1 MEMNAVEKRLREN
14 RIRYFAAG
22 AVMTAGIA
30 AVFLLGINLGDMK
43 ISLKEVWQV
52 IIGKLMNNS
61 DMLAEVKKN
70 TAAVVWE
77 IRIPRIIC
85 SIFAGAGL
93 GIAGVI
99 FQGIL
104 QNPLA
109 DPYTLGIST
118 GASFGAALAIYINI
132 SLGIYFPVSA
142 AALISSLITLAAV
155 IFITKRGGGM
165 ESANLIIAGIIVSS
179 ILSSGVSLIKMLAGE
194 DVGAIVF
201 WLMGSL
207 AAKSWNDAM
216 LLMGSV
222 IVFGTASVIFAKELD
237 IMSLGDDTAH
247 SLGINT
253 EKMRTFYLIV
263 GAALSAVCVSVCGV
277 IGFVGLIVPHLLR
290 FWLTSSNRVLIPLS
304 ALTGAILLSLAD
316 NAARIIASGEIPV
329 GVITTLIG
337 GPFFIYIFTR
347 RRH

>member
-1 MEMNAVEKRLREN
+1 
-14 RIRYFAAG
+14 
-22 AVMTAGIA
+22 
-30 AVFLLGINLGDMK
+30 
-43 ISLKEVWQV
+43 
-52 IIGKLMNNS
+52 
-61 DMLAEVKKN
+61 
-70 TAAVVWE
+70 
-77 IRIPRIIC
+77 
-85 SIFAGAGL
+85 
-93 GIAGVI
+93 
-99 FQGIL
+99 
-104 QNPLA
+104 
-109 DPYTLGIST
+109 
-118 GASFGAALAIYINI
+118 
-132 SLGIYFPVSA
+132 
-142 AALISSLITLAAV
+142 
-155 IFITKRGGGM
+155 
-165 ESANLIIAGIIVSS
+165 
-179 ILSSGVSLIKMLAGE
+179 MLAGE

-222 IVFGTASVIFAKELD
+222 VVFGTASVIFAKELD

>member
-1 MEMNAVEKRLREN
+1 MNAVEKRLREN

-30 AVFLLGINLGDMK
+30 AVFLLGINLGDLK

-85 SIFAGAGL
+85 GIFAGAGL

-118 GASFGAALAIYINI
+118 GASFGAALA
-132 SLGIYFPVSA
+132 IYFPVSA